1 MCVGPAEMAN
11 YIRVD
16 DGDTYRLDPE
26 IDPAELTTQIATA
39 LEGGDSV
46 TVGLD
51 FPDRHAKTG
60 ALTVGRNASCVLLTT
75 DESE

>member
-1 MCVGPAEMAN
+1 VAN

-26 IDPAELTTQIATA
+26 IDPGELTTRIATA

-51 FPDRHAKTG
+51 FPDDREKTG
-60 ALTVGRNASCVLLTT
+60 ALTVGRSAACVLLTT
-75 DESE
+75 DDAE